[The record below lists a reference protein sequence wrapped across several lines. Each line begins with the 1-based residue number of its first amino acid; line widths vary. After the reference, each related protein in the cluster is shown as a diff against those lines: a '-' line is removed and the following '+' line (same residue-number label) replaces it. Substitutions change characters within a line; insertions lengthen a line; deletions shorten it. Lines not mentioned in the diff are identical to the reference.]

1 MFLILH
7 RENVKVIK
15 TTDINMKQF
24 INKIKV
30 GTKGMI
36 PLFLFAFIPTHAQKQ
51 WTMQECIDYAMQNN
65 ITLQKARLSQQ
76 SAVEDVKGSKG
87 ALLPT
92 VSASANQS
100 LGYRP
105 WQDTG
110 STTVT
115 NGMVNTKVD
124 KTYLNGSYGVNA
136 QWTVWN
142 GNKNTNN
149 VKLNKLSGQQAELQ
163 VAETANSIQE
173 RIAQLYV
180 QILYLDESIKVSKA
194 SLETSQKNEERGKE
208 MVEVGKMSKAD
219 LAQLTAQRASD
230 EYNVVDAQAQ
240 MANYKLQ
247 LKQLL
252 ELTGEEEFDV
262 VIPQTTDDQALAEI
276 PALQNVYQQAL
287 LSRPEIESSKLAIES
302 SDLNV
307 KIAKA
312 GWLPSLS
319 LSGSFSTS
327 TNSLSSNGWSNQMK
341 TNFSTQAGLTLS
353 VPLFDG
359 RQTRTSVNKAKI
371 QRQQAQLDLQDQQK
385 TLYQTI
391 EGYWLDANT
400 NQQRFRAAQTTVE
413 SEQQS
418 YDLLA
423 EKFNLGL
430 TNIIELMNG
439 KDKLLSA
446 QQNRLQ
452 SKYQTIL
459 NQQLLRFYSEG
470 RPTPDIT
477 K

>member
-1 MFLILH
+1 MH

-459 NQQLLRFYSEG
+459 NQQLLRFYSG
-470 RPTPDIT
+470 STPDIT

>member
-1 MFLILH
+1 
-7 RENVKVIK
+7 
-15 TTDINMKQF
+15 MKQF

-105 WQDTG
+105 WQNTG

-276 PALQNVYQQAL
+276 PALQNIYQQAL

-459 NQQLLRFYSEG
+459 NQQLLRFYSG
-470 RPTPDIT
+470 STPDIT

>member
-1 MFLILH
+1 
-7 RENVKVIK
+7 
-15 TTDINMKQF
+15 MKQF

-459 NQQLLRFYSEG
+459 NQQLLRFYSG
-470 RPTPDIT
+470 STPDIT